1 MIEVK
6 GEYLFPRLDDAEI
19 ESATSSMQTMRST
32 TELIAHF
39 NSMLKA
45 LSIVRIHNKMFQK
58 LRYVYMDNVIDN
70 YNVQFYILLRRSRQV
85 SRRPRLLLCL
95 RRDGCEM

>member
-6 GEYLFPRLDDAEI
+6 GEYLFPRLDDADI

-39 NSMLKA
+39 NSMLNA
-45 LSIVRIHNKMFQK
+45 LSIVRIHNKM
-58 LRYVYMDNVIDN
+58 
-70 YNVQFYILLRRSRQV
+70 
-85 SRRPRLLLCL
+85 C
-95 RRDGCEM
+95 